1 LSSCRT
7 LFRRGTTVEERFL
20 LKDKTYQARV
30 AALSLAQCTTVV
42 NLLRAHEQDVHAEN
56 MEAAISVV
64 ASLISNEL
72 GRDTLAQAMSW
83 VSDEVGGSSELSQ
96 IVTTPH

>member
-1 LSSCRT
+1 MKDLLQLGNET
-7 LFRRGTTVEERFL
+7 LTADLVFL
-20 LKDKTYQARV
+20 R
-30 AALSLAQCTTVV
+30 V

>member
-1 LSSCRT
+1 M
-7 LFRRGTTVEERFL
+7 
-20 LKDKTYQARV
+20 KDKTNQARV
-30 AALSLAQCTTVV
+30 AAMSLSQCTTVV
-42 NLLRAHEQDVHAEN
+42 NLLRAHQQEVHADN

-72 GRDTLAQAMSW
+72 GRDTLAQAVSW
-83 VSDEVGGSSELSQ
+83 VSDELGGSSELSQ

>member
-1 LSSCRT
+1 MGVD
-7 LFRRGTTVEERFL
+7 LFTG
-20 LKDKTYQARV
+20 
-30 AALSLAQCTTVV
+30 
-42 NLLRAHEQDVHAEN
+42 QDAHAEN
-56 MEAAISVV
+56 MEAAINVV

-83 VSDEVGGSSELSQ
+83 VSDELGGSSELSQ

>member
-1 LSSCRT
+1 M
-7 LFRRGTTVEERFL
+7 
-20 LKDKTYQARV
+20 KDKTYQARV
-30 AALSLAQCTTVV
+30 AALSLSQCTTVV
-42 NLLRAHEQDVHAEN
+42 NLLRAHQQEVHAEN
-56 MEAAISVV
+56 MEAAINVV

-83 VSDEVGGSSELSQ
+83 VSDELGGSSELSQ

>member
-1 LSSCRT
+1 MT
-7 LFRRGTTVEERFL
+7 
-20 LKDKTYQARV
+20 DKTYQARV
-30 AALSLAQCTTVV
+30 AALSLSQCTTVV
-42 NLLRAHEQDVHAEN
+42 NLLRAHGQDAHAEN
-56 MEAAISVV
+56 MEAAINVV

-83 VSDEVGGSSELSQ
+83 VSDELGGSSELSQ